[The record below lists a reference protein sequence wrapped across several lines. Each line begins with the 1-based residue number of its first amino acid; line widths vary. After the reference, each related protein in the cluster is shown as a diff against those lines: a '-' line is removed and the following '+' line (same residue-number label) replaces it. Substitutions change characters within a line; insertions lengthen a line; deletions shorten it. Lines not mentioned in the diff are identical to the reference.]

1 MARKAQKPTEEKKES
16 KKSLEDLLIK
26 NNVILQAKLTELL
39 VSLNKVSTHLNKL
52 VEIFEKAGEEVKGE
66 KVPVTVDKKLETLE
80 EQNKAIAD
88 AILALEGHLRRP
100 GRGPMP
106 PPPREEFAPRREEF
120 APRSL
125 PKKI

>member
-1 MARKAQKPTEEKKES
+1 MVNKSQKPTEEKKES

-26 NNVILQAKLTELL
+26 NNVILQAKLTELI
-39 VSLNKVSTHLNKL
+39 STLNKVSTHLNKL
-52 VEIFEKAGEEVKGE
+52 VDIFEKAGEEVKEE

-88 AILALEGHLRRP
+88 ALIALEGHLRRP

-106 PPPREEFAPRREEF
+106 PPREEFAPR
-120 APRSL
+120 PL